1 MCYRYSHWVFNC
13 GVLNPERETTTEII
27 TLWENHWI
35 LNEEASGILECSPS
49 KPARLTLQAVLCSCW
64 LQVALFSK
72 WRLLVVYLKFKYHWM
87 FRFIWLPSLSTARY
101 VSWLHVC
108 SVSLVLWVAG
118 SGRALHTSQRSAN
131 SVGQALVWGP
141 LIQLT
146 WPDPLNWP
154 GKRVIE
160 KKNRCQSWC
169 CLAAAQIVGLASSP
183 WPEASHYN
191 SLELHFHLFTSLKW
205 NQ

>member
-1 MCYRYSHWVFNC
+1 MCYHYSHWVFNC

-101 VSWLHVC
+101 ISWLHVS

-131 SVGQALVWGP
+131 SVGQALGWGP

-154 GKRVIE
+154 GKRVI
-160 KKNRCQSWC
+160 
-169 CLAAAQIVGLASSP
+169 
-183 WPEASHYN
+183 
-191 SLELHFHLFTSLKW
+191 
-205 NQ
+205 